1 MIRAEYT
8 WQLLT
13 NLPCL
18 FALVLLRAACSRWPR
33 AAAAIVLGGGVFLL
47 AAVGLLPQSPLG

>member
-1 MIRAEYT
+1 
-8 WQLLT
+8 LLA

-33 AAAAIVLGGGVFLL
+33 AGAAIVPGGGVFLL